1 MLFRS
6 HMPHVSPK
14 DCEALLAPFR
24 LDTVQEV
31 DAPEGCD
38 GVWQRYVITQG
49 SNTIVGMRCGDPSDV
64 NRVLNDIVE
73 RLNLR
78 FAKRQAKE
86 TGERTKK

>member
-1 MLFRS
+1 MT
-6 HMPHVSPK
+6 HVSPK

-24 LDTVQEV
+24 LDTIQEI

-49 SNTIVGMRCGDPSDV
+49 SNTIVGMRCGAQGDV

-73 RLNLR
+73 RLNIR

-86 TGERTKK
+86 TGEKPKK